1 MEPFIFY
8 IYIYIYC
15 KDLICSIAQ
24 MDGQWPN
31 EPKTMNL
38 LESKL
43 EIKLSMSQV
52 DNDHNRLI
60 IIRKNETNN
69 FEQEK
74 FSSVKS
80 EENLFLYISLRL
92 IQKLQFLSTQ

>member
-1 MEPFIFY
+1 
-8 IYIYIYC
+8 
-15 KDLICSIAQ
+15 

-38 LESKL
+38 LESGL

-52 DNDHNRLI
+52 DNDHNRLVI
-60 IIRKNETNN
+60 IGKNETNN
-69 FEQEK
+69 FEKEK

-80 EENLFLYISLRL
+80 KEGLFLYISVRL
-92 IQKLQFLSTQ
+92 IQKLQFLGTQ